1 MADSDERWT
10 LMLLLLLL
18 MSLLLNMISS
28 LCLRSISEQRCEV
41 RGGGG
46 QKTVVVVEDCHGS
59 DQQRQK
65 HCVDF
70 KILPVNFMSIYIGHI
85 VMMSNT

>member
-18 MSLLLNMISS
+18 LLMTLLLNMINS

-46 QKTVVVVEDCHGS
+46 QKTVVVVEDFHGS

-65 HCVDF
+65 GS
-70 KILPVNFMSIYIGHI
+70 LGA
-85 VMMSNT
+85 

>member
-1 MADSDERWT
+1 MRGVKWRCHGVLKETVLWGRAWMADSDERWT

-41 RGGGG
+41 RGG

-65 HCVDF
+65 GS
-70 KILPVNFMSIYIGHI
+70 LGA
-85 VMMSNT
+85 